1 MLNRITRLS
10 LTSTFLAANV
20 ALLSVTGGRDAAQAE
35 TEPSQQANE
44 LSNVSSLVKAI
55 ANDPISSRSQT
66 QVIPAPA
73 SEESALVQ
81 RLNQELN
88 ETLSS
93 DKSAQNNVTSVSQ
106 LRDVRPTDWAF
117 TALQSLVE
125 RYGCIAGYPDRTFR
139 GNQATSRYEFA
150 AGLNACLDKIN
161 EIISTGLAD
170 KVSKDDLATL
180 QKLQEEFAAELATL
194 RGRVDA
200 LEAKT
205 AKLESQQFSTT
216 TKLFGQAI
224 FGLQGRFNNSPSI
237 FGVKTPDTGTN
248 LTFGGNVQLSLL
260 TEFTPRS
267 VLLTGIS
274 IGNISTAATGNSGFN
289 NTFTRLGYESLT
301 GETGNTVVISDLTYR
316 ALVANNFAVIAGPVG
331 VSPVSVFRGP
341 DRYQSAGQGAISLF
355 AQRNPILNLGSTTGG
370 VGFDWQIAKRTS
382 LQGVYSAGTPQTATG
397 NGGLFGGN
405 YTLGAQFLFAPVEP
419 VDIALYYLRS
429 YTNNSTVPQYGRL
442 LTGVGDDIVA
452 INALGGPLPV
462 NTDAFGSTVNWRI
475 TPKLNLGGWV
485 GFTTST
491 VSGLTGSVQTFNWMS
506 YLTFP
511 DLFKDGN
518 LGGIYVGQL
527 PRITGSD
534 LSNNSNVPDYL
545 NNPVA
550 LTSGAASG
558 SQTAATTHVEL
569 FYRHR
574 LSNNI
579 SITPG
584 LIFLFN
590 TGNRVGSD
598 TVTIGVLRT
607 TFTF

>member
-10 LTSTFLAANV
+10 LTSTFLVTNV
-20 ALLSVTGGRDAAQAE
+20 ALLSLTCVRDSAQAE
-35 TEPSQQANE
+35 TATSKK
-44 LSNVSSLVKAI
+44 SNASDASSLVKEI
-55 ANDPISSRSQT
+55 ANDPILSRSQT
-66 QVIPAPA
+66 QVVSTPA
-73 SEESALVQ
+73 SDESALVQ
-81 RLNQELN
+81 KLNQELN

-93 DKSAQNNVTSVSQ
+93 NKSAQNNVTSVSQ

-419 VDIALYYLRS
+419 VDVALYYLRS

-550 LTSGAASG
+550 LTSGSASG

>member
-20 ALLSVTGGRDAAQAE
+20 ALLSATWVRDSAQAE
-35 TEPSQQANE
+35 TSKKANE
-44 LSNVSSLVKAI
+44 SNASSLVKAI
-55 ANDPISSRSQT
+55 ANDPILSRSQT
-66 QVIPAPA
+66 QVLPTTT

-81 RLNQELN
+81 RLNQDLN

-224 FGLQGRFNNSPSI
+224 FGLQGRFNNSPSV

-316 ALVANNFAVIAGPVG
+316 ALVADNFAVIAGPVG

-419 VDIALYYLRS
+419 VDVALYYLRS

-550 LTSGAASG
+550 LTSGSASG